1 MSGASNR
8 IQSIIIELKAT
19 SGGVEKLIADI
30 TLVKKHMNDLVKAS
44 NAASKS
50 LENIGKTMENSM
62 RRAFLG
68 PAANTYSKTGIMGSF
83 KKQFSG
89 MGDDI
94 KKSIENVLKV
104 VEEKGFVEV

>member
-30 TLVKKHMNDLVKAS
+30 TLVKKHMSDLVKVS
-44 NAASKS
+44 NTASKS

-68 PAANTYSKTGIMGSF
+68 PAANIYSKTGIMGSF

-94 KKSIENVLKV
+94 KKSIEAGMLSMGNVDV
-104 VEEKGFVEV
+104 NS